1 MLMEQEGAMP
11 RAVGLIEAAT
21 FDPEVVRTVGS
32 VFDAE
37 WKAIAPAF
45 EGWQQPAVEAAR
57 TSLAKVAIHFAR
69 RGMID
74 PELLRQ
80 KLHRVMQSSHAALA
94 DRRYH

>member
-1 MLMEQEGAMP
+1 MP
-11 RAVGLIEAAT
+11 RAVRLIEAAT
-21 FDPEVVRTVGS
+21 FDPQIVRTLGD

-37 WKAIAPAF
+37 WEAIAPAF

-69 RGMID
+69 KGVVE
-74 PELLRQ
+74 PEALRR

>member
-1 MLMEQEGAMP
+1 MS
-11 RAVGLIEAAT
+11 RAVRLIEAAT
-21 FDPEVVRTVGS
+21 FEPEVVRTVGA

-37 WKAIAPAF
+37 WEAIAPAF

-69 RGMID
+69 AGVVEPD
-74 PELLRQ
+74 VLRR
-80 KLHRVMQSSHAALA
+80 KLHRAMQSSHAALA